1 MKSKIN
7 DLGVVIVAGGNSS
20 RFGEQDKLLI
30 EIDSTPIFVHSVN
43 AFLQN
48 IPSEN
53 IVLVTSQ
60 GRESELQDIL
70 KDKLGVTIKAVT
82 GGANR
87 SDSSLNGLK
96 ALPES
101 MTYCAVHDAARPFIE
116 PQTIQDC
123 YHSVVTKGSA
133 VLAHH
138 VTDTIKVIDSDNK
151 VINTPVRSS
160 LCAAETPQMFKTQEL
175 IDAYKKSPKDG
186 SITDEAMAMEKA
198 GFSVFLHIHEKDNR
212 KITYV
217 SDLK

>member
-1 MKSKIN
+1 MKSKIT

-43 AFLQN
+43 AFLQD
-48 IPSEN
+48 IPNEN
-53 IVLVTSQ
+53 IVLVTSK
-60 GRESELQDIL
+60 GRELELQGIIQ
-70 KDKLGVTIKAVT
+70 DKLGVQIKTVT

-87 SDSSLNGLK
+87 SDSSLNGLN
-96 ALPES
+96 ALPTS

-116 PQTIQDC
+116 PQTIHDC
-123 YHSVVTKGSA
+123 YNSLLAKGSA
-133 VLAHH
+133 VLAHP

-151 VINTPVRSS
+151 VIETPVRSS

-175 IDAYKKSPKDG
+175 IKAYENAPKDG
-186 SITDEAMAMEKA
+186 TVTDEAMAMEKA
-198 GFSVFLHIHEKDNR
+198 GLPVFLHIHEKDNR